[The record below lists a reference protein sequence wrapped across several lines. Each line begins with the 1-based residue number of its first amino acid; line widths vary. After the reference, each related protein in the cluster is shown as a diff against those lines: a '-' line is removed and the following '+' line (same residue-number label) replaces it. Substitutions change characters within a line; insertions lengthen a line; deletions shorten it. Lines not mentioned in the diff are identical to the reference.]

1 MTFKQQNV
9 VTEDQIADQYRFI
22 QESTVTVDIVTVTR
36 NYASGNRA
44 FQSTIGYPEVLPSLH
59 MKDRAYKTI
68 TNGEPYTKCKGG
80 MGEYI

>member
-22 QESTVTVDIVTVTR
+22 NELTVTVDIVTVTR

-59 MKDRAYKTI
+59 MNDKASENNNKW
-68 TNGEPYTKCKGG
+68 
-80 MGEYI
+80 